1 MRSKIVNNA
10 TVRGRTV
17 NSSHAVKKSGK
28 QNTVRIIAGK
38 WRGSK
43 LSFVDADGLR
53 PSGDRGREILF
64 NWISP
69 YIAGSRCL
77 DLFAGSGSLALEA
90 LSRGA
95 KAATAVDNNSA
106 AIAMINAEAARL
118 GANQLTAINTDA
130 LGWLKK
136 ISLSPAPAAFDIVFI
151 DPPFNSD
158 LASAS
163 ITTLAESKILNDGAW
178 VYIEAAKSSGLPAV
192 PANWQLMKSKKMGAV
207 AVGLFKVSTHLAD

>member
-10 TVRGRTV
+10 TVSGRTV
-17 NSSHAVKKSGK
+17 KKTGK

-69 YIAGSRCL
+69 YLIGSHCL
-77 DLFAGSGSLALEA
+77 DLFAGSGCLALEA

-95 KAATAVDNNSA
+95 KAATAVDNNPA
-106 AIAMINAEAARL
+106 AIAMINTEAARL
-118 GANQLTAINTDA
+118 GANQLIAINADA
-130 LGWLKK
+130 LGWLNK
-136 ISLSPAPAAFDIVFI
+136 ISLSPVQAVFDIVFI

-158 LASAS
+158 LASAAV
-163 ITTLAESKILNDGAW
+163 TALAASEMLSDGAW
-178 VYIEAAKSSGLPAV
+178 VYIEAAKASGLPAV
-192 PANWQLMKSKKMGAV
+192 PANWRLMKSKSIGAV
-207 AVGLFKVSTHLAD
+207 AVGLFKVSAYPSD